1 MAEQKKTTTKKR
13 RTEKD
18 NSEPL
23 MASYGSASSVT
34 SQRRNLSGVIERT
47 DRFKNIDDGLIPFR
61 TSKGYGKTSLSIRNA
76 VILCQKCYYNFS
88 IFRNIIDTMTEFSC
102 SGIYF
107 RGGNRKSRE
116 FFEAL
121 FNKIN
126 LQDFQD
132 KFFREYYRSG
142 NVFTY
147 RYDAILSEQDVK
159 SVTQVYGK
167 QKLPKLSVKKLYLP
181 SRYTVINP
189 ADVQLQGNLNF
200 STPRFHKVLTDYELE
215 RVKNPKTDEDL
226 EIYDS
231 LDEDS
236 KKLLKRPGSTPTLFI
251 PLNPE
256 KLNAVFY
263 HKQDY
268 EPFAV
273 PFGYPV
279 LEDINFK
286 YEMKKMDMAI
296 ARTMQQ
302 AILLVTMGDEPEKG
316 GVNQEN
322 LRKMQALF
330 QNESVGRVLIADYTT
345 KAEFVIPQIGTL
357 LDAKKYE
364 VVNHDINVGLNNI
377 FVGGEK
383 FANQSAKVEVFIER
397 LKCGREAF
405 ISQFLMP
412 EIKRIARSLGFRSF
426 PTPYFE
432 DIGLKSDSETLRVY
446 TRLVEL
452 GVLTADEGIQAI
464 NSHRLPNKE
473 ESIESQEEF
482 KKLRD
487 KGLYEPIAGGPETQK
502 ELADKTHEGQMEL
515 QKENLKS
522 QEKIGREK
530 LKTESQG
537 PASPPSGTKVSKQ
550 AGRPSGTKS
559 APYKSNR
566 KVTPIGGKEGY
577 SMAKVKELFV
587 LSQDLEIEVAKILR
601 EKHKVK
607 RLTNKQKE
615 VSRHISNIVMAN
627 EEAESWIKKAQ
638 DYCDKPIDKNAERV
652 SEINEIACLHEIDME
667 SASILYASKQQL
679 EN

>member
-1 MAEQKKTTTKKR
+1 
-13 RTEKD
+13 
-18 NSEPL
+18 
-23 MASYGSASSVT
+23 
-34 SQRRNLSGVIERT
+34 
-47 DRFKNIDDGLIPFR
+47 
-61 TSKGYGKTSLSIRNA
+61 
-76 VILCQKCYYNFS
+76 
-88 IFRNIIDTMTEFSC
+88 
-102 SGIYF
+102 
-107 RGGNRKSRE
+107 
-116 FFEAL
+116 
-121 FNKIN
+121 
-126 LQDFQD
+126 
-132 KFFREYYRSG
+132 
-142 NVFTY
+142 
-147 RYDAILSEQDVK
+147 
-159 SVTQVYGK
+159 
-167 QKLPKLSVKKLYLP
+167 
-181 SRYTVINP
+181 
-189 ADVQLQGNLNF
+189 
-200 STPRFHKVLTDYELE
+200 
-215 RVKNPKTDEDL
+215 
-226 EIYDS
+226 
-231 LDEDS
+231 
-236 KKLLKRPGSTPTLFI
+236 
-251 PLNPE
+251 
-256 KLNAVFY
+256 
-263 HKQDY
+263 
-268 EPFAV
+268 
-273 PFGYPV
+273 
-279 LEDINFK
+279 
-286 YEMKKMDMAI
+286 MAI

-537 PASPPSGTKVSKQ
+537 PA
-550 AGRPSGTKS
+550 
-559 APYKSNR
+559 
-566 KVTPIGGKEGY
+566 
-577 SMAKVKELFV
+577 
-587 LSQDLEIEVAKILR
+587 
-601 EKHKVK
+601 
-607 RLTNKQKE
+607 
-615 VSRHISNIVMAN
+615 
-627 EEAESWIKKAQ
+627 
-638 DYCDKPIDKNAERV
+638 
-652 SEINEIACLHEIDME
+652 
-667 SASILYASKQQL
+667 
-679 EN
+679 